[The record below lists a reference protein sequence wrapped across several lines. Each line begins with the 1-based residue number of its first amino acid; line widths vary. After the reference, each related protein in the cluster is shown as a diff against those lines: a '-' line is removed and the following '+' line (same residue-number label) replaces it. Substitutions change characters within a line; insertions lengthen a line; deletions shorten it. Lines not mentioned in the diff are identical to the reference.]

1 MSLVYLNLLL
11 IFGALV
17 LNSPSLAIRYPN
29 HKPSPEHNPLSPEY
43 GQLVHKPPP
52 KSNLLFHTPPVP
64 VIPQPS
70 ETFKTKPV
78 GNNRPSPASRPPVSH
93 IPSVKPRAP
102 PPPSTQEALTAYF
115 HHPGHLPAEKTGN

>member
-1 MSLVYLNLLL
+1 MSLIYLNLLL
-11 IFGALV
+11 IFGVLV

-29 HKPSPEHNPLSPEY
+29 HKPSPEY
-43 GQLVHKPPP
+43 GRLVHKPPP
-52 KSNLLFHTPPVP
+52 KYNLHFHTPAVP